1 MDRKLPEDPEIR
13 RLIELSASS
22 RQSLANEAAALRHK
36 LDVPSRVRE
45 SLRENPTTWM
55 AGSLVSGLAASLLF
69 RSKPAPVKKRRGFPA
84 AVLGLTL
91 TAARPLL
98 KVWLAN
104 QVKQLVTGNSS
115 IQLPGQAR
123 HKSVSTSNPL

>member
-13 RLIELSASS
+13 RLIELSARS
-22 RQSLANEAAALRHK
+22 RQFLENEAAALRHK

-45 SLRENPTTWM
+45 SLRENPTKWM
-55 AGSLVSGLAASLLF
+55 AGSLVSGIAASLLF
-69 RSKPAPVKKRRGFPA
+69 RNKPAPLKKRRGFPA

-98 KVWLAN
+98 KAWLAN
-104 QVKQLVTGNSS
+104 QAKQLVSGNSS
-115 IQLPGQAR
+115 IPLPGQVR
-123 HKSVSTSNPL
+123 QKSVSSSNPF